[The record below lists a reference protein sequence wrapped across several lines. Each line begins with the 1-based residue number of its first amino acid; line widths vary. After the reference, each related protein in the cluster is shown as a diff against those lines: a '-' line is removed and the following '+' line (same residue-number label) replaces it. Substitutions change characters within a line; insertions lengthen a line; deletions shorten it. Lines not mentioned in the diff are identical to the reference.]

1 VGESDT
7 VWLQDWQRKRRH
19 RRFDLRTG
27 RCLESKVRETDK
39 PSATSYFGVCSRCSA
54 GFVLV
59 YRTLEAVWLQLG
71 SERVRMD
78 NREALFLHER
88 RLGGLVSLLRIEW
101 RDGSRPAL
109 TLRSFSVARAVMP
122 LIDFTFDQI
131 DAEEEDFFLWVTN
144 QANDPTWV
152 SWVMER
158 WYPVD
163 TSDASGALTA

>member
-1 VGESDT
+1 
-7 VWLQDWQRKRRH
+7 
-19 RRFDLRTG
+19 
-27 RCLESKVRETDK
+27 
-39 PSATSYFGVCSRCSA
+39 
-54 GFVLV
+54 
-59 YRTLEAVWLQLG
+59 
-71 SERVRMD
+71 
-78 NREALFLHER
+78 
-88 RLGGLVSLLRIEW
+88 
-101 RDGSRPAL
+101 
-109 TLRSFSVARAVMP
+109 MP

>member
-1 VGESDT
+1 
-7 VWLQDWQRKRRH
+7 
-19 RRFDLRTG
+19 
-27 RCLESKVRETDK
+27 
-39 PSATSYFGVCSRCSA
+39 
-54 GFVLV
+54 
-59 YRTLEAVWLQLG
+59 
-71 SERVRMD
+71 MD